1 MPIDPIDER
10 FAFITREDGLQFQV
24 LLFAVIDGE
33 EVPIDWDEAATRV
46 LMAEYE
52 G

>member
-24 LLFAVIDGE
+24 LRYEVIDGVE
-33 EVPIDWDEAATRV
+33 TPVDWDEAATAL